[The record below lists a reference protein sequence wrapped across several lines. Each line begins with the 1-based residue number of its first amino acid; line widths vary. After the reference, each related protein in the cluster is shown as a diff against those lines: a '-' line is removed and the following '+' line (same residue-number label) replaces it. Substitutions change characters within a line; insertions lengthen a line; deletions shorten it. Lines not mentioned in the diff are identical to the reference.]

1 MKKIISAIYVIGC
14 LLCTVCTPL
23 SAIFIIC
30 KLCAATS
37 LSWIACCIPLLIAL
51 AVLPLLIITK
61 AIIKRAKNRRK
72 KCRNKTKITT
82 FRERLQ

>member
-1 MKKIISAIYVIGC
+1 MKKVISAIYVIGC

-37 LSWIACCIPLLIAL
+37 LSWIALCSLFNR
-51 AVLPLLIITK
+51 VGNLPLVIITK
-61 AIIKRAKNRRK
+61 AIYQRGRKMGGKCRK
-72 KCRNKTKITT
+72 KNKNNDVSGPDL
-82 FRERLQ
+82 R